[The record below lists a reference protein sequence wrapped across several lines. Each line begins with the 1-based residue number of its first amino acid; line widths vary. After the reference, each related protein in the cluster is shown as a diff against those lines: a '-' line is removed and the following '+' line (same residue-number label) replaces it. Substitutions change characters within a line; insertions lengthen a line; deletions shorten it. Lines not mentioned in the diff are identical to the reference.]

1 MVLYVYL
8 QVVSIS
14 SSGPQR
20 RRRQTSTENSNFNV
34 PITVVFGDVEFP
46 DDVTET
52 EDPYKVNLIVWVGYS
67 KVRIVE
73 TVGQIVVDNLI
84 G

>member
-1 MVLYVYL
+1 MVLYVYQ

-14 SSGPQR
+14 TSGPQR
-20 RRRQTSTENSNFNV
+20 RRRQTSTENSNLNI

-52 EDPYKVNLIVWVGYS
+52 EDPFKVNLMV
-67 KVRIVE
+67 
-73 TVGQIVVDNLI
+73 
-84 G
+84 